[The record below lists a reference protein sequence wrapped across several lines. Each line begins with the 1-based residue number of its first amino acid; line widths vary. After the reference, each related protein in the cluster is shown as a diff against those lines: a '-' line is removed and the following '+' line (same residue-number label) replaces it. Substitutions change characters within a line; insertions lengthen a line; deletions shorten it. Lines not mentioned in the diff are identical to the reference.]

1 MAQRL
6 GQITNSNA
14 LLLLAILGAFNFQ
27 FPFCVN
33 DIAPAP
39 ALDFSLLTSTREQP
53 LFPFFF
59 SLFPSLLSGVCISFC
74 IYQQR
79 EEKKKT
85 NSDDLSVPILINGR
99 RKMSLL
105 SILM

>member
-14 LLLLAILGAFNFQ
+14 LLLAILGAFNFQ

-33 DIAPAP
+33 DIAPAG
-39 ALDFSLLTSTREQP
+39 ARFFFANEHQRAAAFSFSSFLP
-53 LFPFFF
+53 LFL

-74 IYQQR
+74 IYQQSK
-79 EEKKKT
+79 EKK
-85 NSDDLSVPILINGR
+85 NQQR
-99 RKMSLL
+99 
-105 SILM
+105 